1 MITWPPN
8 ILIPDL
14 KHWVGEQKPVPDV
27 AQESGA
33 WTADGVKLQDL
44 LGGLRLAGSAFP
56 WDQDEVV
63 VVLGLHGAE
72 DVVRQG
78 VTTENGKSKSGSE
91 F

>member
-1 MITWPPN
+1 MIMWH
-8 ILIPDL
+8 IFSSDL

-27 AQESGA
+27 VQKSGA

-44 LGGLRLAGSAFP
+44 LGGLRLAGSTFP

-72 DVVRQG
+72 DIVGQS
-78 VTTENGKSKSGSE
+78 VTAKNEKAKSGSE